1 MAIDKFKHS
10 DRTITDFRSK
20 LTGGGARSNLF
31 EVSIP
36 DFPTANNIGEREI
49 ESKQVGESV
58 MRHLRKLD
66 EVAFVRFASVY
77 RSFQDPNEFSEE
89 VKKLSDE

>member
-1 MAIDKFKHS
+1 MSGLNPKMVNHLRLKFMQLKYKYS
-10 DRTITDFRSK
+10 IKKEIRDF
-20 LTGGGARSNLF
+20 
-31 EVSIP
+31 
-36 DFPTANNIGEREI
+36 GEREI